1 MSHREVESSGRQSSG
16 QSYGR
21 GNQNLAFKVY
31 VGNLGDRPPRR
42 EQLEDEF
49 SYYGPLRNVWV
60 ARSPPGFAYIEF
72 ESKRDAIDAC
82 RGLDGKNIGGQRI
95 KVEMAKGSMKL
106 RFILLLFKKLLLA
119 AYLATN
125 QLLATILAPFTCCI
139 STKIYFLPNHFPT
152 NLFFYQISPTE

>member
-1 MSHREVESSGRQSSG
+1 MGLISRVSSRTYRLKNSIQKTM
-16 QSYGR
+16 SYGR
-21 GNQNLAFKVY
+21 GNQNLEYKVY

-72 ESKRDAIDAC
+72 ESKRDAQDAA
-82 RGLDGKNIGGQRI
+82 RGLDGKNIAGRRI

-106 RFILLLFKKLLLA
+106 RRGEDDKDKDSHRRSRSR
-119 AYLATN
+119 TR
-125 QLLATILAPFTCCI
+125 
-139 STKIYFLPNHFPT
+139 SRSRSRSR
-152 NLFFYQISPTE
+152 SPIKGRGRDSRSRSRSY